1 MGSKDPN
8 HDSMYIAAKEFTATK
23 VPSLELDQNHWV
35 EFKAPEGKQ
44 GIPGNNGVDGKDGN
58 NGHDGS
64 NGKDGKD
71 GRDGRDGTGLTLK
84 TFVKDQTYNKGDYVF
99 APSSKDP
106 KHDSMYI
113 AEKAFTALKSPSEEL
128 DKNHWVEFKAPE
140 GKQGKQG
147 IPGKDG
153 TDGAAGSN
161 GKDGANG
168 KDGTNGKDGINGK
181 DGTNGVNGKDGRDGH
196 DGTGLTLKTF
206 TLQGT
211 YNKGDYVFAPSSKDP
226 NHDSMYIAAATFT
239 AAEFPSKELDKH
251 HWIEFKAPEGKDG
264 KQGTPGTNGKDGTN
278 GHDGKAGKDGNNGHD
293 GKNGAD
299 GKDGTNGKDGV
310 NGINGAPGIPGA
322 NGKDGANGANGKDGR
337 NGHDGTG
344 LTLKTF
350 VKDQTYNKGDYVFA
364 PSSKDPK
371 HDSMYI
377 A

>member
-1 MGSKDPN
+1 
-8 HDSMYIAAKEFTATK
+8 
-23 VPSLELDQNHWV
+23 
-35 EFKAPEGKQ
+35 
-44 GIPGNNGVDGKDGN
+44 
-58 NGHDGS
+58 
-64 NGKDGKD
+64 
-71 GRDGRDGTGLTLK
+71 
-84 TFVKDQTYNKGDYVF
+84 
-99 APSSKDP
+99 
-106 KHDSMYI
+106 
-113 AEKAFTALKSPSEEL
+113 
-128 DKNHWVEFKAPE
+128 
-140 GKQGKQG
+140 
-147 IPGKDG
+147 
-153 TDGAAGSN
+153 
-161 GKDGANG
+161 
-168 KDGTNGKDGINGK
+168 
-181 DGTNGVNGKDGRDGH
+181 
-196 DGTGLTLKTF
+196 
-206 TLQGT
+206 
-211 YNKGDYVFAPSSKDP
+211 
-226 NHDSMYIAAATFT
+226 MYIAAATFT

-299 GKDGTNGKDGV
+299 GKGGKDGV

-377 A
+377 ATKAFTALKSPSEEL